1 MEHGER
7 GSALVE
13 FSLFLPFF
21 LLMLLGVTDVGL
33 GIQKAM
39 IVQQA
44 AHAGAMCATLS
55 STPSG
60 SDMAAAVSAIQTAAN
75 NTASAGGIAALTVT
89 PQFLCASSPTGT
101 RTVVSTVP
109 CPASTPLQWA
119 AVSTSYNFS
128 ALFGYPGLPASFALT
143 GFSEVRVK

>member
-1 MEHGER
+1 MENGEQ

-13 FSLFLPFF
+13 LSLFLPFF
-21 LLMLLGVTDVGL
+21 LLMLLGVADVGL

-55 STPSG
+55 GKDT
-60 SDMAAAVSAIQTAAN
+60 VSAMQTAATN
-75 NTASAGGIAALTVT
+75 AAAAGGIASLTVT

-101 RTVVSTVP
+101 RSVVSAPP
-109 CPASTPLQWA
+109 CPTSTPLEWA

-143 GFSEVRVK
+143 GFSEIRVK